1 MLTLPSSHA
10 PASLPPPV
18 RPATLERVST
28 QRVFVA
34 RLSGCSVFDPAGD
47 RLGKVRDVV
56 VIYRKDDPPR
66 VVGLVVEIPGRRHV
80 FVSIGRV
87 TSIATGQV
95 ITTGLINVRRFQQ
108 RGGEVRVIAELL
120 GRRVHLIDGI
130 GARRHRRRRD
140 RAQPP
145 RRVGRR
151 AAVPAP
157 PAHERVALR
166 EGPDD
171 LRRMEGGARGP
182 GSRASRSRPS
192 SWSPR
197 TPTCKPADLAN
208 TLLDLPDERMIE
220 VAEELSDE
228 RLADALEEMPE
239 EEQVH
244 ILEQLGDERAAD
256 ILDAMEPDDAADLL
270 GQLPEQRSEELLD
283 LMEPEEAD
291 DVRALLQYG
300 PDTAGGLMTSEPIVL
315 SADATVAEAL
325 ALIRRHELHPALAAA
340 VFVTLPPYETPTGRL
355 LGTVHFQRMLR
366 YPPHER
372 LGAIID
378 DTLEPVR
385 ATATA
390 AEVARMLAS
399 YNLVSL
405 PGRSTRRSASSARS
419 ASTTCSTTCCP
430 TTGARTTT
438 HASPARARR
447 APRGDPEEALMA
459 PPVAADLARRA
470 PRAHRA
476 CCSARRSRRATGSAA
491 SPRRSRAAMGT
502 SGFLLGMTVFVVG
515 GSAGTS
521 GCRPSASSTRRR
533 RTSRC

>member
-1 MLTLPSSHA
+1 M
-10 PASLPPPV
+10 
-18 RPATLERVST
+18 ST

-34 RLSGCSVFDPAGD
+34 RLSGCFVFDPVGD
-47 RLGKVRDVV
+47 RLGRVRDVV
-56 VIYRKDDPPR
+56 VIYRQNDPPR

-108 RGGEVRVIAELL
+108 RGGEVRVMSELV
-120 GRRVHLIDGI
+120 GRRVFLRDGSGTAVI
-130 GARRHRRRRD
+130 EDVAIERNRLGEWDVGQLFHRRPRTSASPFAKGPTTFANWSEVQEQQVPGE
-140 RAQPP
+140 AQS
-145 RRVGRR
+145 
-151 AAVPAP
+151 A
-157 PAHERVALR
+157 EQLVATYA
-166 EGPDD
+166 D
-171 LRRMEGGARGP
+171 LR
-182 GSRASRSRPS
+182 
-192 SWSPR
+192 
-197 TPTCKPADLAN
+197 PADLAN
-208 TLLDLPDERMIE
+208 TLLDLSDERMIE

-270 GQLPEQRSEELLD
+270 GQLPDDRSEHLLD
-283 LMEPEEAD
+283 LMEPEEAE

-325 ALIRRHELHPALAAA
+325 ALIRRHELHPALAAS

-378 DTLEPVR
+378 DTLEP
-385 ATATA
+385 ATATASA

-405 PGRSTRRSASSARS
+405 PVVDNAHRLVGAVSVDDVLDYLLPEDWRSHDGGDDHLAGA
-419 ASTTCSTTCCP
+419 AVAP
-430 TTGARTTT
+430 TTAGI
-438 HASPARARR
+438 
-447 APRGDPEEALMA
+447 
-459 PPVAADLARRA
+459 
-470 PRAHRA
+470 
-476 CCSARRSRRATGSAA
+476 
-491 SPRRSRAAMGT
+491 PRRR
-502 SGFLLGMTVFVVG
+502 
-515 GSAGTS
+515 
-521 GCRPSASSTRRR
+521 
-533 RTSRC
+533 